1 VNTSSFIGK
10 VSLTS
15 ILLLLSVIIAC
26 GNSASSPSEP
36 DETLDSLVYLIL
48 DTLYH
53 DTLAYTQGLEV
64 HDGVLWEG
72 TGMWGHSSLRRLD
85 LEDGTLIEKYPIPD
99 SLFGEGITVLSDR
112 ILHLTWRSGLVLQWS
127 LDSIQL
133 DTAGT
138 IDTEGWGI
146 CSINDSVVAV
156 SDGSQM
162 IRFRRTDD
170 LSEIRS
176 IEVTLRGEPQYL
188 LNELEYH
195 DGRIFSNI
203 WTSDRIIRI
212 DPATGIVDGIVSFE
226 GILPL
231 EERLRVSVLNGI
243 AWDPGREA
251 FLITGKYWPKMFVV
265 RLIPV

>member
-1 VNTSSFIGK
+1 VLLF
-10 VSLTS
+10 VSL
-15 ILLLLSVIIAC
+15 IICC
-26 GNSASSPSEP
+26 GNDGSSPSEP
-36 DETLDSLVYLIL
+36 YEGLDSLVYIVL

-53 DTLAYTQGLEV
+53 DTLAFTQGLEI

-85 LEDGTLIEKYPIPD
+85 PEDGTLLEKYPLPD

-112 ILHLTWRSGLVLQWS
+112 ILHLTWRSGIVLQWS
-127 LDSIQL
+127 LDSLQI

-146 CSINDSVVAV
+146 CSISDSIIAV
-156 SDGSQM
+156 SDGSEM

-176 IEVTLRGEPQYL
+176 IEVTLRGEPQFL

-195 DGRIFSNI
+195 DGRIFSNV
-203 WTSDRIIRI
+203 WSSGLVLRI
-212 DPATGIVDGIVSFE
+212 DPATGNVDGIVNFE
-226 GILPL
+226 GILTQ
-231 EERLRVSVLNGI
+231 EERLEAQVLNGI
-243 AWDPGREA
+243 AWDPARNA
-251 FLITGKYWPKMFVV
+251 FIITGKYWPKMFVV
-265 RLIPV
+265 SLIPV